1 MTLRVTLLIGALCA
15 IVSSTAAAQS
25 VGGDPSGQVLA
36 RFEDARALAVD
47 PRGFLYVADAGPN
60 VVVMLD
66 SEGQRQQVLGG
77 SGTRAGEFDTPS
89 DVDPTNGQVIV
100 VSDTYNGR
108 VQRFSEDGQY
118 LEALPVGRVQT
129 SEGPGRAFDDGRDG
143 SGVQGDGRPISVAST
158 GNGSTYV
165 LDQRDGTVYR
175 WNEFSGAE
183 RIIGGSSGR
192 GRLDDPVSLAVGE
205 RGRIYVADA
214 GREQVLVF
222 QRFGTFLRALPVPN
236 LPHLQS
242 VSIRDRRVWVTTSDR
257 LILWNPRAKSMR
269 ERTFSL
275 EEELVDSLP
284 HSTGLYILT
293 RSRLIRYMNP

>member
-25 VGGDPSGQVLA
+25 VKGNPSGQIIA

-47 PRGFLYVADAGPN
+47 PGGFLYVADAGPN

-66 SEGQRQQVLGG
+66 SEGERQQVLGG

-100 VSDTYNGR
+100 VADAYNGR

-143 SGVQGDGRPISVAST
+143 SAVQGNGRPISVAST
-158 GNGSTYV
+158 GNGSSYV
-165 LDQRDGTVYR
+165 LDQRNRAVHR
-175 WNEFSGAE
+175 WNELSGAE
-183 RIIGGSSGR
+183 RINGGSSGR
-192 GRLDDPVSLAVGE
+192 GRLDDPVSLAIGK

-214 GREQVLVF
+214 GREKVLVF
-222 QRFGTFLRALPVPN
+222 QRFGTFLRVLPVPN
-236 LPHLQS
+236 LPDLQS
-242 VSIRDRRVWVTTSDR
+242 VATHDRRVWITTSDG
-257 LILWNPRAKSMR
+257 LIIWNQRTKSVR
-269 ERTFSL
+269 ERTFPL
-275 EEELVDSLP
+275 EEALVDTARKN
-284 HSTGLYILT
+284 TGLYVLT
-293 RSRLIRYMNP
+293 GTRLIRYSNP